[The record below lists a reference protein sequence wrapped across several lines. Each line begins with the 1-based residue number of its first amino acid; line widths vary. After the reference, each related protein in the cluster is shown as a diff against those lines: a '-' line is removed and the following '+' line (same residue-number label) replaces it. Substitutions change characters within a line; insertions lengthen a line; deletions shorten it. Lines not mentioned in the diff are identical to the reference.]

1 MEILSNE
8 NIIKLLYFYNTW
20 WKNGEVDPNL
30 NKPKKRFA
38 FYEAKRG
45 FLHEDIKRAIL
56 LSGARRTGKTTIMYQ
71 MIDYLIKEKKE
82 SPKRILFISFD
93 HPLLK
98 MCTMDK
104 VLEIYQQNVYEK
116 DDFYCFFDEIQY
128 ADDWNTWIKILYD
141 TMPNIR
147 IMATGSA
154 SPILNDKV
162 QSESGLGR
170 WKTIL
175 VPTLSFYE
183 YCDLLDITK
192 PDIRADIKPTQ
203 MYQLSIP
210 EQTDIFMKLS
220 KLQTHFL
227 RYLQVGGFPE
237 LALSKDDIYAE
248 RVLRE
253 DIVDKAIKRD
263 LPSIYGIR
271 NINDIEKIFLYICYN
286 SSNIINIDSISKE
299 LTGVSRPTV
308 EKYISQLESA
318 NLIYISK
325 PVELGGKKVL
335 KQQNKIYISDAAM
348 RNAVLMNSDLV
359 LDPDE
364 LGIIAETVVYK
375 HIKAFYYNSQVQVGY
390 YRDGSRGKEIDIVVK
405 LPKNN
410 IMIEVKYRENSDI
423 KENDGIVVMSS
434 FNQPNLVI
442 TKRDNDFGLI
452 TFGDKRIYKLPASAF
467 LYLLGLAEKSGYNNY
482 DI

>member
-1 MEILSNE
+1 MLSSD
-8 NIIKLLYFYNTW
+8 NIIKVLYYYNTW
-20 WKNGEVDPNL
+20 WSNGEVDPHL
-30 NKPKKRFA
+30 NKPKKRLA
-38 FYEAKRG
+38 FYEAKKG
-45 FLHEDIKRAIL
+45 FLHEDIKRVIL

-71 MIDYLIKEKKE
+71 MINYLMKEKSV
-82 SPKRILFISFD
+82 SPKQILFISFD

-98 MCTMDK
+98 MCTIDK
-104 VLEIYQQNVYEK
+104 VLDIYKQYIYEK
-116 DDFYCFFDEIQY
+116 DDFYCFFDEVQY
-128 ADDWNTWIKILYD
+128 ADDWNMWVKILYD
-141 TMPNIR
+141 IKPNIR

-154 SPILNDKV
+154 SPILNEKV
-162 QSESGLGR
+162 QTESGLGR
-170 WKTIL
+170 WITII

-183 YCDLLDITK
+183 YCDLLGISK
-192 PDIRADIKPTQ
+192 PDIKDDIKPTQ
-203 MYQLSIP
+203 MYLLPIP

-220 KLQTHFL
+220 KLQPHFL
-227 RYLQVGGFPE
+227 RYLKVGGFPE

-271 NINDIEKIFLYICYN
+271 SINDIEKIFLYLCYN
-286 SSNIINIDSISKE
+286 SSNIINIETISKE

-335 KQQNKIYISDAAM
+335 KQQNKIYISDVAM
-348 RNAVLMNSDLV
+348 RNAVLMNDNLL

-375 HIKAFYYNSQVQVGY
+375 HIKAFYYNKHVQVGY
-390 YRDGSRGKEIDIVVK
+390 YRDGSKGKEIDIVVK
-405 LPKNN
+405 LPNNN
-410 IMIEVKYRENSDI
+410 IMIEVKYRENSEI
-423 KENDGIVVMSS
+423 KENDGIVLMSS
-434 FNQPNLVI
+434 FNKPNLVI
-442 TKRDNDFGLI
+442 TKRDNDFGVY
-452 TFGDKRIYKLPASAF
+452 TYGDKRIYKIPAFAF
-467 LYLLGLAEKSGYNNY
+467 LYLLGLAEKSGYNYY